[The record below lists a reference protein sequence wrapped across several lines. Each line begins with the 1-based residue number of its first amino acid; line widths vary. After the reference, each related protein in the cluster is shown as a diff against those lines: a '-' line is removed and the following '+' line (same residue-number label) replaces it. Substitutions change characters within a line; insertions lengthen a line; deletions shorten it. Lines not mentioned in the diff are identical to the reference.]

1 MMYIINMKD
10 FKKSIKTS
18 DGTVYSENHPEYDK
32 IHNEWISMKNSKDWQ
47 IIFIPEDKNEQRT

>member
-1 MMYIINMKD
+1 MKD